1 MVLVPVAVDS
11 PRRYTGAMN
20 AVDERA
26 CGKPGCDNFGQ
37 PGLNIVGHGW
47 FVTTSGRRRRYRCT
61 VCGGTLSTNTG
72 TAYRGLR
79 CSRREFDQVASLRVE
94 GVSISA
100 TARVTGHSRTTIAR
114 WLERASTAAAC
125 FNHRLLRDFD
135 VIELQAD
142 ERCTF
147 IGSKRRT
154 LWLFATIEVCS
165 RLWAGSVLGRRSHRN
180 TKAAIND
187 VILRGRRVGC
197 PLIATDGV
205 EYYVGVMVRL
215 LGSACVY
222 GPVLKT
228 RRNNRVVRVERRV
241 KIGTA
246 SRLNAALLA
255 SEDSETL
262 NTSFIE
268 RLNLTIR
275 QGSAYLRRRSPC
287 HARGADQLRGHVE
300 LLRCYYHF
308 IRPHRALRFGRET
321 RTPAMQAGLVSQRLA
336 LRDIF
341 TAGGLTR
348 RIFVAVV
355 HVSVTVQPTESDEAE
370 LSTRCSPSARR
381 QAA

>member
-1 MVLVPVAVDS
+1 MPVAVDS

-20 AVDERA
+20 AIDERA
-26 CGKPGCDNFGQ
+26 CGKPGCDNFGK

-114 WLERASTAAAC
+114 WLERAATAAAC
-125 FNHRLLRDFD
+125 FHHRLLRDFD

-142 ERCTF
+142 ARCTF

-187 VILRGRRVGC
+187 VILRGRLVGC
-197 PLIATDGV
+197 PLIATDGF

-222 GPVLKT
+222 GQVLKT

-300 LLRCYYHF
+300 LLRCYYHVHSAAPGVEVRARDQDAGDAGRSGEPALGVARHLHGGRSHATYLCGRRAR
-308 IRPHRALRFGRET
+308 IRDRPAHR
-321 RTPAMQAGLVSQRLA
+321 
-336 LRDIF
+336 I
-341 TAGGLTR
+341 
-348 RIFVAVV
+348 
-355 HVSVTVQPTESDEAE
+355 
-370 LSTRCSPSARR
+370 
-381 QAA
+381 

>member
-1 MVLVPVAVDS
+1 
-11 PRRYTGAMN
+11 MN
-20 AVDERA
+20 TIDERA
-26 CGKPGCDNFGQ
+26 CGKPGCDNFGK

-47 FVTTSGRRRRYRCT
+47 FVMKSGRRRRYRCT
-61 VCGGTLSTNTG
+61 VCGGTLSTTTG

-154 LWLFATIEVCS
+154 LWVFATIEVGS
-165 RLWAGSVLGRRSHRN
+165 RLWAGRVLGRRSHRN

-222 GPVLKT
+222 GHVLKT

-262 NTSFIE
+262 HTSFVE

-287 HARGADQLRGHVE
+287 HARGADQLHGHVD
-300 LLRCYYHF
+300 LLRCYYNS
-308 IRPHRALRFGRET
+308 IRPHRALKFGRET
-321 RTPAMQAGLVSQRLA
+321 RTPAMQAGLVNAPMNWS
-336 LRDIF
+336 DIF
-341 TAGGLTR
+341 TAPAALYA
-348 RIFVAVV
+348 FHVAVV
-355 HVSVTVQPTESDEAE
+355 RVPVAVQLMHTSPAA
-370 LSTRCSPSARR
+370 LSSFSWPHEHRSPA
-381 QAA
+381 